1 LKRKEPAMLELS
13 RDSGA
18 TPGRFDLSGPEPRP
32 QVPSAACAIRD
43 ERRRRRAT
51 VEAIR
56 HILRPQSLVVIGA
69 SRNHQDLG
77 SRIVEGIRIGGFTGV
92 LYVVNAEVPLIQDV
106 RTVASL
112 RDLPRG
118 VDLAVVCVA
127 AGEVL
132 KTVDECGQSGISAVV
147 VLSPGFAECGPLGR
161 LLQDAL
167 LDLVR
172 GYGMRLVGPNCLG
185 VVNLERSVRLHAACS
200 PILPAEG
207 GISVASQGGALGSA
221 VLDLAAEREL
231 GVSSYVNL
239 GNKADVSS
247 NDLLEYWELDPAT
260 RVILL
265 YLESFGNPWRFAR
278 IARRVGSR
286 KPIVA
291 LKAGRTEA
299 GARSIGPHRSAL
311 ANDDSVVGAICEQ
324 TGVIRVDRIDEMFDI
339 ACCLDLQPLPRGRR
353 VAIVTN
359 AAGPGI
365 LAADAC
371 AMTGLNLAPLNS
383 DTRASVPD
391 LLPAAN
397 GHETPG
403 EMVRAVTPPEY
414 RTSLEAV
421 LCDPGVDSVVVV
433 DTPSEAQRSAEILMN
448 IGEAV
453 RAARARGIS
462 EKPVLV
468 CAVTRRRRASP
479 IAAGWERLPSYEFP
493 ESAVRALA
501 RITSYA
507 EWRTRTN
514 KGNKS

>member
-1 LKRKEPAMLELS
+1 MFDLS
-13 RDSGA
+13 LDSGA
-18 TPGRFDLSGPEPRP
+18 TQGPIDLSGSHSRP
-32 QVPSAACAIRD
+32 QVPPAARAIRD
-43 ERRRRRAT
+43 ERRQRSAT

-56 HILRPQSLVVIGA
+56 HILRPRSIVVIGV
-69 SRNHQDLG
+69 SRNLQDVG
-77 SRIVEGIRIGGFTGV
+77 SRIVEGVKLGGFTGA
-92 LYVVNAEVPLIQDV
+92 LYVVHAEVPVIQDV
-106 RTVASL
+106 RTVASV

-118 VDLAVVCVA
+118 VDLAIVCLA
-127 AGEVL
+127 AGDVL
-132 KTVDECGQSGISAVV
+132 KTVAECGQAGIRAVA
-147 VLSPGFAECGPLGR
+147 VLSPGFAERGPIGR
-161 LLQDAL
+161 LLQEAL
-167 LDLVR
+167 VDLVR

-185 VVNLERSVRLHAACS
+185 VLNLERSVRLHAACS

-207 GISVASQGGALGSA
+207 GIALASQGGALGTA

-231 GVSSYVNL
+231 GLSSYVSL

-278 IARRVGSR
+278 IARRVGTR

-299 GARSIGPHRSAL
+299 GARSVGHRGTAL
-311 ANDDSVVGAICEQ
+311 ANDDAVVGAIFEQ

-339 ACCLDLQPLPRGRR
+339 ACCLDLQPLPNGKR

-371 AMTGLNLAPLNS
+371 AMTGLTVAALS
-383 DTRASVPD
+383 SHTRSKVTAV
-391 LLPAAN
+391 LPAAS

-403 EMVRAVTPPEY
+403 EIVLATTPSEY
-414 RTSLEAV
+414 RASLEAV
-421 LCDPGVDSVVVV
+421 LCDPDVDSVVVIY
-433 DTPSEAQRSAEILMN
+433 TPSETQRSAEVLVN

-453 RAARARGIS
+453 RAARACGIN

-468 CAVTRRRRASP
+468 CAMTRRRRASLLS
-479 IAAGWERLPSYEFP
+479 AGTERIPAYAFP
-493 ESAVRALA
+493 ESAIRALA
-501 RITSYA
+501 KITAYA
-507 EWRTRTN
+507 NWRVN
-514 KGNKS
+514 S